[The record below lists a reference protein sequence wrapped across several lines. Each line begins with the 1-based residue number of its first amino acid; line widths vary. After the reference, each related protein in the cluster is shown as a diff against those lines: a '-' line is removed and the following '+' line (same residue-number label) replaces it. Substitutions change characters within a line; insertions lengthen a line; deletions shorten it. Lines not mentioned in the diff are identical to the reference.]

1 MRIGVVLC
9 TCGSQLEEVIDF
21 SELENLAKSLED
33 VVIVKKVERLCR
45 NPEKELEDFR
55 GKVDR
60 ILFVG
65 CSERSSLT
73 FNEDR
78 IAKLLENLGID
89 PAMFEVANVREQ
101 CAWIHDDRDGATR
114 KAMDLLLMAYVK
126 LRTNSNAYEFKN
138 VEKKVLV
145 IGGGVAGLSCA
156 ISLAKM
162 GIPVTLVEKK
172 HYIGGHVCQIPLL
185 WQSEG
190 YASVCT
196 SECIMPVIN
205 RSALFEDNLTILTN
219 SEVVDARKENGNFRV
234 KIVKKPSFVD
244 PELCTS
250 CGKCSEVCPVEISN
264 EFDLGFGKRKAI
276 DKDFALAMPDAY
288 NIVEDAC
295 NGCGECVKVCPMNA
309 INLDAKPEEIE
320 DVFGAVVIATG
331 FEERKTS
338 EDSSIITL
346 MELERLIAKN
356 FNGNPPL
363 SIAFV
368 LCKKDEVEYCSRLC
382 CPITVKLAMRLAMMY
397 PEMEITVIYKSLRT
411 SGRAF
416 EAFRRTAEIRG
427 VEFVQAEVERIEKS
441 SDGCKIVTSEGEFEA
456 DLVVVPE
463 PLTSSSLEIMRL
475 FGVQLDE
482 KGFPIEF
489 QPRNLNPSETYVDRV
504 FVVGSAKGFKDVQ
517 ESIESGRAVAAR
529 IYELLSGKVQKFVS
543 TIDENKCT
551 RCGLCMAVCPHDA
564 ISMDGYAK
572 VDPAF
577 CKGCGL
583 CHATCPDN
591 AIRLINLEDR
601 QLLDMVDVAF
611 KHAKEG
617 EPRILALLCYWCS
630 YAAGDLMGVRR
641 LKLPTSFRSIRVRCS
656 ASVNPE
662 VILRIIL
669 EGKADAV
676 LVAGCPPK
684 NCHHVW
690 GNYMEERRI
699 KMLKEVMNELGIDEG
714 RVRWEHIGVAMWG
727 KLAKV
732 LKSMHEELARKR
744 ELVV

>member
-1 MRIGVVLC
+1 MKVGVVLC
-9 TCGSQLEEVIDF
+9 TCGSQLEEKIDF
-21 SELENLAKSLED
+21 TELEKLAKSLDE
-33 VVIVKKVERLCR
+33 VVAVKKVDKLCK
-45 NPEKELEDFR
+45 NPEKELEDFK

-78 IAKLLENLGID
+78 ISKLLKNLGLD
-89 PAMFEVANVREQ
+89 PAMFEVANIREQ
-101 CAWIHDDRDGATR
+101 CAWIHEDKDGATR

-126 LRTNSNAYEFKN
+126 LRTNAKAYEFKD

-145 IGGGVAGLSCA
+145 VGGGVAGLSCA

-172 HYIGGHVCQIPLL
+172 PYIGGHTCQIPLL

-196 SECIMPVIN
+196 SECIMPVLN

-219 SEVVDARKENGNFRV
+219 SEVVDAKKENGNFRV
-234 KIVKKPSFVD
+234 KIVKKPLFVD
-244 PELCTS
+244 PDLCTS
-250 CGKCSEVCPVEISN
+250 CGKCSEVCPIEISN

-288 NIVEDAC
+288 NIVEEAC
-295 NGCGECVKVCPMNA
+295 NKCGECVKVCPTKA

-320 DVFGAVVIATG
+320 DIFGAVVIATG
-331 FEERKTS
+331 FEEKGLAR
-338 EDSSIITL
+338 DSSIVTL

-356 FNGNPPL
+356 FNGKPPL
-363 SIAFV
+363 SVVFV
-368 LCKKDEVEYCSRLC
+368 LCKKDEAGYCSRLC

-397 PEMEITVIYKSLRT
+397 PETEITVIYKSLRT
-411 SGRAF
+411 YGRAF
-416 EAFRRTAEIRG
+416 EAFKKTAEIRG
-427 VEFVQAEVERIEKS
+427 VEFVQAEVEKIEKS
-441 SDGCKIVTSEGEFEA
+441 DDVVKVITDEGEFEA

-463 PLTSSSLEIMRL
+463 PLTPSGIGLMRL
-475 FGVQLDE
+475 FGVQLDD

-489 QPRNLNPSETYVDRV
+489 QPRNLNPSETYVERV
-504 FVVGSAKGFKDVQ
+504 FVVGCANGFRDVQ
-517 ESIESGRAVAAR
+517 ESIESGRAVAVR

-543 TIDENKCT
+543 VIDEARCSK
-551 RCGLCMAVCPHDA
+551 CGLCMAVCPHDA
-564 ISMDGYAK
+564 ISIEEYAR

-577 CKGCGL
+577 CKGCRL
-583 CHATCPDN
+583 CYATCPSN
-591 AIRLINLEDR
+591 AIRLVNLEDK
-601 QLLDMVDVAF
+601 QLLDMADVAF

-617 EPRILALLCYWCS
+617 EPRILAFLCYWCS

-662 VILRIIL
+662 IILRILL

-684 NCHHVW
+684 NCHHLW

-699 KMLKEVMNELGIDEG
+699 KMLKDIMRELGIDDK
-714 RVRWEHIGVAMWG
+714 RIRWEHIGVAMWG

-732 LKSMHEELARKR
+732 LKGMHEELAGS
-744 ELVV
+744 